1 MSLQKLA
8 NFLSSP
14 LEDDFKHEFDI
25 EYFAKKASDNYFSN
39 KVPLNESIKK
49 FASDNGFN
57 TEQTKRICE
66 ASNHNVNQHLFNT
79 QEDKN
84 IYFDIAD
91 ASQITSEDSIKTASV
106 NEYSFTPKEIS
117 SWARKEDEELQKTAI
132 IGPILNLGLLG
143 LPGVIGHSMGKSKGK
158 QHYQNSE
165 IPKDESV
172 TKGLLIPGYSGYRR
186 GLGDGINESY
196 QKDAPDYI
204 NNLNKLVDEG
214 MKDKDISDLDQELA
228 DRGIKMPNL
237 HEVWHPTKGIS
248 WEKPPSAQQKMTHVE
263 LSGLDPKLNLQA
275 VKEKVASA
283 LQKVQDDIYLAD
295 FKVKEAKYRLYKEAK
310 VVLKDAPYYK
320 LAQAIAMSTNR
331 HEILEDLTYDLMN
344 ERLVTEEDMFAI
356 VKTAGELEER
366 HPIVIWTKKF
376 ASLLDS
382 FDSSLAAEN
391 ELQTQLLTIEKELK

>member
-117 SWARKEDEELQKTAI
+117 SWARKEDEELQKTA
-132 IGPILNLGLLG
+132 
-143 LPGVIGHSMGKSKGK
+143 
-158 QHYQNSE
+158 QE
-165 IPKDESV
+165 ESFFKV
-172 TKGLLIPGYSGYRR
+172 AVST
-186 GLGDGINESY
+186 
-196 QKDAPDYI
+196 
-204 NNLNKLVDEG
+204 
-214 MKDKDISDLDQELA
+214 
-228 DRGIKMPNL
+228 
-237 HEVWHPTKGIS
+237 
-248 WEKPPSAQQKMTHVE
+248 E
-263 LSGLDPKLNLQA
+263 LSGLDPRLHLQA
-275 VKEKVASA
+275 VKEKIASA

-295 FKVKEAKYRLYKEAK
+295 FKVKEAKYKLYKEAK

-344 ERLVTEEDMFAI
+344 DKLITEEDMFAV

-382 FDSSLAAEN
+382 FDSSLAAEK

>member
-14 LEDDFKHEFDI
+14 LEDDFKHEFDT
-25 EYFAKKASDNYFSN
+25 EYFAKKASDNYLSN

-91 ASQITSEDSIKTASV
+91 VSQITSEDPIKTASV

-117 SWARKEDEELQKTAI
+117 SWARKEDEELQKTAQEE
-132 IGPILNLGLLG
+132 NLFK
-143 LPGVIGHSMGKSKGK
+143 VAVS
-158 QHYQNSE
+158 
-165 IPKDESV
+165 
-172 TKGLLIPGYSGYRR
+172 T
-186 GLGDGINESY
+186 
-196 QKDAPDYI
+196 
-204 NNLNKLVDEG
+204 
-214 MKDKDISDLDQELA
+214 
-228 DRGIKMPNL
+228 
-237 HEVWHPTKGIS
+237 
-248 WEKPPSAQQKMTHVE
+248 E

-295 FKVKEAKYRLYKEAK
+295 FKVKEAKYKLYKEAK

-331 HEILEDLTYDLMN
+331 HEILEDLTYDLMSDK
-344 ERLVTEEDMFAI
+344 LITEEDMFAV
-356 VKTAGELEER
+356 VKTAGELEEK
-366 HPIVIWTKKF
+366 HPIVVWTNKF

-382 FDSSLAAEN
+382 FDSSLAAEK

>member
-117 SWARKEDEELQKTAI
+117 SWARKDDEELQKEAGI
-132 IGPILNLGLLG
+132 LDSLKKGMGIGPKIEHDPSNG
-143 LPGVIGHSMGKSKGK
+143 P
-158 QHYQNSE
+158 
-165 IPKDESV
+165 
-172 TKGLLIPGYSGYRR
+172 IPGTHFNMFS
-186 GLGDGINESY
+186 EPFAHFEPS
-196 QKDAPDYI
+196 
-204 NNLNKLVDEG
+204 EE
-214 MKDKDISDLDQELA
+214 LDQLYMSPESLA
-228 DRGIKMPNL
+228 LRKQYGSFTHPEISKLIMEKAKSIPNL
-237 HEVWHPTKGIS
+237 AKQLPYDMQRSIK
-248 WEKPPSAQQKMTHVE
+248 QDHVE

-275 VKEKVASA
+275 VKEKIASA

-295 FKVKEAKYRLYKEAK
+295 FKVKEAKYKLYKEAK

-320 LAQAIAMSTNR
+320 LAQAIAMATNR

-344 ERLVTEEDMFAI
+344 DKLITEEDMFAV

-366 HPIVIWTKKF
+366 HPIVVWTKKF

-382 FDSSLAAEN
+382 FDSSLAAEK

>member
-57 TEQTKRICE
+57 EEQTKRICE

-91 ASQITSEDSIKTASV
+91 ASQITNSEPIKVASL
-106 NEYSFTPKEIS
+106 NEYSFSPKELHY
-117 SWARKEDEELQKTAI
+117 RPQKEASIEKTAQEE
-132 IGPILNLGLLG
+132 NLFK
-143 LPGVIGHSMGKSKGK
+143 VAFHT
-158 QHYQNSE
+158 E
-165 IPKDESV
+165 I
-172 TKGLLIPGYSGYRR
+172 
-186 GLGDGINESY
+186 
-196 QKDAPDYI
+196 
-204 NNLNKLVDEG
+204 
-214 MKDKDISDLDQELA
+214 
-228 DRGIKMPNL
+228 
-237 HEVWHPTKGIS
+237 
-248 WEKPPSAQQKMTHVE
+248 
-263 LSGLDPKLNLQA
+263 SGLDPKLNLLA
-275 VKEKVASA
+275 LKEKVAST

-295 FKVKEAKYRLYKEAK
+295 FKVKEAKYKLYKEAK
-310 VVLKDAPYYK
+310 EILKIAPYYK

-344 ERLVTEEDMFAI
+344 EKLINEEDMFAI
-356 VKTAGELEER
+356 VKTAGELEEK

-376 ASLLDS
+376 ASLLDT
-382 FDSSLAAEN
+382 FDSSLAAEK

>member
-117 SWARKEDEELQKTAI
+117 SWARKDDEELQKTAQEE
-132 IGPILNLGLLG
+132 NLFK
-143 LPGVIGHSMGKSKGK
+143 VAVS
-158 QHYQNSE
+158 
-165 IPKDESV
+165 
-172 TKGLLIPGYSGYRR
+172 T
-186 GLGDGINESY
+186 
-196 QKDAPDYI
+196 
-204 NNLNKLVDEG
+204 
-214 MKDKDISDLDQELA
+214 
-228 DRGIKMPNL
+228 
-237 HEVWHPTKGIS
+237 
-248 WEKPPSAQQKMTHVE
+248 E

-275 VKEKVASA
+275 VKEKIASA

-295 FKVKEAKYRLYKEAK
+295 FKVKEAKYKLYKEAK

-344 ERLVTEEDMFAI
+344 DKLITEEDMFAV

-366 HPIVIWTKKF
+366 HPIVVWTKKF

-382 FDSSLAAEN
+382 FDSSLAAEK

>member
-117 SWARKEDEELQKTAI
+117 SWARKEDEELQKTAELDTDRAKNWGETGAR
-132 IGPILNLGLLG
+132 IGTALGGAGLAASAALLPDMILRNNIGKVLTIPAAGTAIGYGAGRLGHRL
-143 LPGVIGHSMGKSKGK
+143 VHGKTEGK
-158 QHYQNSE
+158 EVTQDNSV
-165 IPKDESV
+165 K
-172 TKGLLIPGYSGYRR
+172 
-186 GLGDGINESY
+186 
-196 QKDAPDYI
+196 QAYI
-204 NNLNKLVDEG
+204 
-214 MKDKDISDLDQELA
+214 
-228 DRGIKMPNL
+228 
-237 HEVWHPTKGIS
+237 
-248 WEKPPSAQQKMTHVE
+248 E

-295 FKVKEAKYRLYKEAK
+295 FKVKEAKYKLYKEAK

-344 ERLVTEEDMFAI
+344 DRLITEEDMFAV
-356 VKTAGELEER
+356 VKTAGELEEK

-376 ASLLDS
+376 ASILDS
-382 FDSSLAAEN
+382 FDSSLAAEKK
-391 ELQTQLLTIEKELK
+391 LQTQLLTIEKELK

>member
-117 SWARKEDEELQKTAI
+117 SWARKEDEELQKTAQDNYGRQGAAVGGTLGGLFGHKALGMAGTI
-132 IGPILNLGLLG
+132 PARTIGAGIGGLAG
-143 LPGVIGHSMGKSKGK
+143 YGVGSLINKKPEMKIDDSGIDDDEMAAFLSHPEIQARMGKM
-158 QHYQNSE
+158 
-165 IPKDESV
+165 
-172 TKGLLIPGYSGYRR
+172 
-186 GLGDGINESY
+186 
-196 QKDAPDYI
+196 A
-204 NNLNKLVDEG
+204 
-214 MKDKDISDLDQELA
+214 
-228 DRGIKMPNL
+228 
-237 HEVWHPTKGIS
+237 
-248 WEKPPSAQQKMTHVE
+248 HVE

-275 VKEKVASA
+275 VKEKVAST

-295 FKVKEAKYRLYKEAK
+295 FKVKEAKYKLYKEAK
-310 VVLKDAPYYK
+310 VVLKEAPYYK

-344 ERLVTEEDMFAI
+344 ERLVTEEDMFAV

-366 HPIVIWTKKF
+366 HPIVVWTKKF

-382 FDSSLAAEN
+382 FDSSLAAEK
-391 ELQTQLLTIEKELK
+391 ELQVQLLTIEKELK

>member
-91 ASQITSEDSIKTASV
+91 ASQITSEDPIKTASV

-117 SWARKEDEELQKTAI
+117 SWARKEDEELQKIAQEE
-132 IGPILNLGLLG
+132 NLFK
-143 LPGVIGHSMGKSKGK
+143 VAVS
-158 QHYQNSE
+158 
-165 IPKDESV
+165 
-172 TKGLLIPGYSGYRR
+172 T
-186 GLGDGINESY
+186 
-196 QKDAPDYI
+196 
-204 NNLNKLVDEG
+204 
-214 MKDKDISDLDQELA
+214 
-228 DRGIKMPNL
+228 
-237 HEVWHPTKGIS
+237 
-248 WEKPPSAQQKMTHVE
+248 E

-295 FKVKEAKYRLYKEAK
+295 FKVKEAKYKLYKEAK

-344 ERLVTEEDMFAI
+344 DRLITEEDMFAV

-366 HPIVIWTKKF
+366 HPIVVWTKKF

>member
-117 SWARKEDEELQKTAI
+117 SWAQKEDEELQKTAQEE
-132 IGPILNLGLLG
+132 NLFK
-143 LPGVIGHSMGKSKGK
+143 VAVS
-158 QHYQNSE
+158 
-165 IPKDESV
+165 
-172 TKGLLIPGYSGYRR
+172 T
-186 GLGDGINESY
+186 
-196 QKDAPDYI
+196 
-204 NNLNKLVDEG
+204 
-214 MKDKDISDLDQELA
+214 
-228 DRGIKMPNL
+228 
-237 HEVWHPTKGIS
+237 
-248 WEKPPSAQQKMTHVE
+248 E

-295 FKVKEAKYRLYKEAK
+295 FKVKEAKYKLYKEAK

-344 ERLVTEEDMFAI
+344 DKLITEEDMFAV

-366 HPIVIWTKKF
+366 HPIVVWTKKF

-382 FDSSLAAEN
+382 FDSSLAAEK